1 MMITM
6 NDAQEPVCSCGEK
19 AEVSICVNDLK
30 VSCPHCGKE
39 ARVHYTDGLYTYNFS
54 DLSYLIAIISNKA

>member
-6 NDAQEPVCSCGEK
+6 NGVQEPVCSCGEK

-39 ARVHYTDGLYTYNFS
+39 ARVHYTDGFYTYNFS